1 MMITIYEQ
9 ETLFDTALITI
20 GIFVKD
26 AYHRATD
33 CVADQFNCIT
43 DEFNLIF
50 DDNTLVPNEEWY
62 QKNGN
67 FDSFYDT
74 STIGDETAGYSTYAS
89 TFAGYETRN
98 EHEEMQ
104 TTRQGERLKD
114 ESIQER
120 DDDDDEKYDVLLT
133 KVGSKDVI
141 DLSKDTIINDLSKK
155 AEGRIDQP
163 IDVTKIEEKMRQDRL
178 SRVRKT
184 RQKPVIAS
192 ERYRKEE
199 AENVQT
205 YSKEQIEEELT
216 ILSNTLRLIQE
227 AKEKNIIFDDD
238 MKAKEKELEENISS
252 IRLGLQNLE
261 TVYF

>member
-1 MMITIYEQ
+1 MMITIYKQ
-9 ETLFDTALITI
+9 ETLFDTAHVTV

-26 AYHRATD
+26 AYNRATD

-62 QKNGN
+62 QKYGVS
-67 FDSFYDT
+67 DSFYDT
-74 STIGDETAGYSTYAS
+74 STLGDETAAGYSTYAS

-120 DDDDDEKYDVLLT
+120 DDDDDEKCDALLT

-141 DLSKDTIINDLSKK
+141 DLSKDTIINDLSK

-163 IDVTKIEEKMRQDRL
+163 IDVTKIEEKMRQ
-178 SRVRKT
+178 
-184 RQKPVIAS
+184 
-192 ERYRKEE
+192 
-199 AENVQT
+199 
-205 YSKEQIEEELT
+205 
-216 ILSNTLRLIQE
+216 
-227 AKEKNIIFDDD
+227 EK
-238 MKAKEKELEENISS
+238 SS
-252 IRLGLQNLE
+252 GANC
-261 TVYF
+261 

>member
-1 MMITIYEQ
+1 MMITIYEK
-9 ETLFDTALITI
+9 ETLFDSALITI

-62 QKNGN
+62 QKNGD

-104 TTRQGERLKD
+104 TTGQGERLKD

-184 RQKPVIAS
+184 SQKPIIVPD
-192 ERYRKEE
+192 RYR
-199 AENVQT
+199 T

-227 AKEKNIIFDDD
+227 AKGKNIIFDDD